1 MRILIDTNIVLDVLL
16 DRAPFVEEGVTL
28 FEMVERQ
35 QVQGYI
41 AATTVTNVFYIV
53 RKAQGQNT
61 ALDAVHR
68 ILTAL
73 ELCSVDRAVI
83 EQAIESG
90 LKDFE
95 DGVQFACA
103 QLNQMDAI
111 VTRGCF
117 AVALCANR
125 NDFSGVAL
133 PIWSI
138 AELRVRL

>member
-1 MRILIDTNIVLDVLL
+1 MRVLIDTNIVLDVLL
-16 DRAPFVEEGVTL
+16 DRVPFVEDGIAL

-53 RKAQGQNT
+53 RKARGRDT
-61 ALDAVHR
+61 ALDAVRR

-73 ELCSVDRAVI
+73 ELCPVDRAVI
-83 EQAIESG
+83 QQAIESR

-95 DGVQFACA
+95 DGVQFACT

-111 VTRGCF
+111 VTRD
-117 AVALCANR
+117 LH
-125 NDFSGVAL
+125 DFSGVAL

-138 AELRVRL
+138 AELKARL

>member
-16 DRAPFVEEGVTL
+16 DRVPFVEEGVTL

-53 RKAQGQNT
+53 RKAQGQDT

-73 ELCSVDRAVI
+73 ELCPIDRAVI

-95 DGVQFACA
+95 DGVQLACA
-103 QLNQMDAI
+103 QLDQMDALI
-111 VTRGCF
+111 TRD
-117 AVALCANR
+117 R